1 MGGLD
6 KNGYSIKR
14 LDEILSDLTVAQKTV
29 FGADLVL
36 DASSPDAQLNGL
48 LAEQIA
54 ILWELGLDVWSSLD
68 PRTAT
73 GVQLD
78 RLASIVGVARN
89 QSSPTTLF
97 CDLNGTPNQLISSG
111 LVVSAPLIP
120 STTFLLVSDVTLD
133 GNGFA
138 SAQFVANDN
147 GAIIVAP
154 NTVTVIDTL
163 VSGLDTVNNPLAGD
177 TGTNIETDEELRL
190 RRDLSTSTISTS
202 TIASIYNAIVSVA
215 GVTHLKVFEN
225 TTDAVVDTITPH
237 AFYAVVKGGLNEDVA
252 KQIALNR
259 PVGTGMFGS
268 LSIPWTDSVGFVHQI
283 FMDRPTEIPIYI
295 KINVNETDDWTNSSS
310 DDIKNALVAY
320 LDGTSVACDEFA
332 GYTIGDDVFASDMY
346 APISNLGGFKITSI
360 LVGTV
365 YPATDTLVVID
376 LYDLATFDVANIE
389 VINV

>member
-154 NTVTVIDTL
+154 NKLKVLDTL
-163 VSGLDTVNNPLAGD
+163 DPGLYMV
-177 TGTNIETDEELRL
+177 
-190 RRDLSTSTISTS
+190 
-202 TIASIYNAIVSVA
+202 
-215 GVTHLKVFEN
+215 H
-225 TTDAVVDTITPH
+225 
-237 AFYAVVKGGLNEDVA
+237 
-252 KQIALNR
+252 
-259 PVGTGMFGS
+259 
-268 LSIPWTDSVGFVHQI
+268 IP
-283 FMDRPTEIPIYI
+283 
-295 KINVNETDDWTNSSS
+295 
-310 DDIKNALVAY
+310 
-320 LDGTSVACDEFA
+320 
-332 GYTIGDDVFASDMY
+332 
-346 APISNLGGFKITSI
+346 
-360 LVGTV
+360 
-365 YPATDTLVVID
+365 
-376 LYDLATFDVANIE
+376 
-389 VINV
+389 